1 MIQLE
6 KEKINSQKWKTPEQ
20 YTGNSLKTL
29 SRRKRAKVQLAE
41 KGFLGVF
48 EYLDLQKQITAD
60 KASNETIDLTEE
72 QSERYLEREEEE
84 SSDLSP
90 EDRSG
95 DAVRVDVT
103 AAAGTSANVTAASA
117 SCATISG
124 GDDDDDLDAAGVA
137 VASATPP
144 NLAMAGITTAATT
157 KAPSTEIVT
166 APNMAA
172 AIANMPN
179 MAAGGPA
186 SNSKAPDTTVGPRR
200 SVDVDVEG
208 VEVDVDVDVDVDV
221 EGVEADVDVDVEG
234 VEADVDVDV
243 EGVEVV
249 TLDAAAEEGVAE
261 VEGVGVEHHP
271 NGPGGVQASKV
282 VRVLISSVGCD

>member
-1 MIQLE
+1 M
-6 KEKINSQKWKTPEQ
+6 
-20 YTGNSLKTL
+20 
-29 SRRKRAKVQLAE
+29 QLAE

-60 KASNETIDLTEE
+60 KASNETFDLTEE
-72 QSERYLEREEEE
+72 QSERYLEREEEQ
-84 SSDLSP
+84 SSDSSP

-95 DAVRVDVT
+95 DAVGADVT
-103 AAAGTSANVTAASA
+103 AAAGTSANVTAASV
-117 SCATISG
+117 SRATIGG

-172 AIANMPN
+172 AIANVPN

-200 SVDVDVEG
+200 S
-208 VEVDVDVDVDVDV
+208 
-221 EGVEADVDVDVEG
+221 
-234 VEADVDVDV
+234 VDVDV

-271 NGPGGVQASKV
+271 NGPRGVQASKV
-282 VRVLISSVGCD
+282 VRVLILSVGCD

>member
-1 MIQLE
+1 M
-6 KEKINSQKWKTPEQ
+6 
-20 YTGNSLKTL
+20 
-29 SRRKRAKVQLAE
+29 QLAE

-48 EYLDLQKQITAD
+48 KYLNLQKQITAD

-90 EDRSG
+90 EDRLG
-95 DAVRVDVT
+95 DTVGVDVT
-103 AAAGTSANVTAASA
+103 AAAGTSANVTAAST
-117 SCATISG
+117 SRATIGG
-124 GDDDDDLDAAGVA
+124 GDDDNDLDAAGVA

-157 KAPSTEIVT
+157 KAPSTEIVM

-172 AIANMPN
+172 AIANVPN

-186 SNSKAPDTTVGPRR
+186 SNLKAPDTTVGPRR

-208 VEVDVDVDVDVDV
+208 VEVDVDVDVNI
-221 EGVEADVDVDVEG
+221 EG

-249 TLDAAAEEGVAE
+249 TLDAAAEEGAVE

-271 NGPGGVQASKV
+271 NGPGGVQALKV